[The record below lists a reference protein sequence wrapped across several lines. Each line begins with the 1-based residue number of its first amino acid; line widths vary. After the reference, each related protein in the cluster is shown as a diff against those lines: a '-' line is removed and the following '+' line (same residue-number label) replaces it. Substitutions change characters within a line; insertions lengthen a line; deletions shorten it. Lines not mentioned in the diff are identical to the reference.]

1 MDELA
6 QRVRVV
12 VLKHRRAPLAEIV
25 ASLEAEPELQNRL
38 FVPYDAAPLPI
49 SDQMLHLIAELLVRQ
64 CRHDIEEEIGI
75 VRYVAEHAPAMAA
88 ERASRSDLN
97 IAA

>member
-12 VLKHRRAPLAEIV
+12 VLKHRREPFAEIV
-25 ASLEAEPELQNRL
+25 ARLEEEPELQNRL
-38 FVPYDAAPLPI
+38 FVPYDAVPLPI
-49 SDQMLHLIAELLVRQ
+49 SDQLLHLIAELLVRQ
-64 CRHDIEEEIGI
+64 CRQDIEEEIGI
-75 VRYVAEHAPAMAA
+75 VSYVAEHALAMAA

>member
-12 VLKHRRAPLAEIV
+12 VLKHRREPFAEIV
-25 ASLEAEPELQNRL
+25 ARLEEEPELQARL
-38 FVPYDAAPLPI
+38 SPI
-49 SDQMLHLIAELLVRQ
+49 SDHLLHLIAELLVRQ
-64 CRHDIEEEIGI
+64 CRQDIEEEIGI
-75 VRYVAEHAPAMAA
+75 VSYVAEHAPAMAA